1 MNRSNNKSMLCPN
14 CRRMI
19 SSDEKKCP
27 HCGTSSPGAR
37 WKNNPFIRGWG
48 SGDRLVRYIIYTNAG
63 LFLLSLLISSNITN
77 SGFNPLFVLSPS
89 TSALVNLGATGTALI
104 GKVGWWTL
112 LSANYLHGGILHI
125 FFNMMALNQIAIL
138 ITRIFGPYRFFAIYT
153 ISGVGGFLISYW
165 AGVPITVGASAA
177 LCGLIGAALYY
188 GKSSGGVFG
197 QAIYK
202 QIGGWAVMIIVFG
215 FMVPQVNNWGHIGG
229 MLVGALVA
237 LVLGYNERRP
247 ERFLH
252 RALAGACMAVTIP
265 VLLFAVFRGI
275 LSWFL

>member
-1 MNRSNNKSMLCPN
+1 MNQDQRKSILCPN
-14 CRRMI
+14 CRRII
-19 SSDEKKCP
+19 SSDERHCP
-27 HCGTSSPGAR
+27 HCNTKAPGAR
-37 WKNNPFIRGWG
+37 WKNNLLIRGWG
-48 SGDRLVRYIIYTNAG
+48 SGDRLIRYIIFTNIG
-63 LFLLSLLISSNITN
+63 FFLLSLVISRGIAN

-89 TSALVNLGATGTALI
+89 TNALINLGATGAILVE
-104 GKVGWWTL
+104 KVGWWTL

-138 ITRIFGPYRFFAIYT
+138 ITRLFGPYRFFAIYT

-197 QAIYK
+197 QAVYK

-237 LVLGYNERRP
+237 LALGYAEK
-247 ERFLH
+247 H
-252 RALAGACMAVTIP
+252 RETFIHRLLAGGCMAVTIL
-265 VLLFAVFRGI
+265 VLLFAVVRGI
-275 LSWFL
+275 ISWFL